1 MKKWALCALCFFS
14 SMAQA
19 NDIEEVV
26 VVARQVRI
34 VLLNIVDTHRYNP
47 VTQKWYPDEKM
58 EQARFREKGSRGET
72 GRGSLRPSFLIIC

>member
-47 VTQKWYPDEKM
+47 VTQRWYPDEKM
-58 EQARFREKGSRGET
+58 EQAALERKETEEKQEE
-72 GRGSLRPSFLIIC
+72 GR

>member
-26 VVARQVRI
+26 VVARQVRV
-34 VLLNIVDTHRYNP
+34 VLLSIVDTHRYNP
-47 VTQKWYPDEKM
+47 VTQKWYYDE
-58 EQARFREKGSRGET
+58 EKERAALAEKEAEGEE
-72 GRGSLRPSFLIIC
+72 GR